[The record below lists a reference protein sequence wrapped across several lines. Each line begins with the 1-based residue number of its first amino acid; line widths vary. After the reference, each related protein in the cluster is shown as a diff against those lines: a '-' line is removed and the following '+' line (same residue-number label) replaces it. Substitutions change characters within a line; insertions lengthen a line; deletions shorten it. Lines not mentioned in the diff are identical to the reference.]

1 MAETEVW
8 CLLIDH
14 NHKPTFGEPFPLFIR
29 PDGRIHE
36 LKIKIRSIPSAYE
49 ARPNLQVST
58 NRIEIWRCKNMK
70 LSAKDSFGLTKKKLR
85 KFKFSEDESSDVQHL
100 GVAQRIKEL
109 QLGDDELLLAL
120 VPHDGMRQPLIC
132 FVFLTELPW

>member
-1 MAETEVW
+1 
-8 CLLIDH
+8 
-14 NHKPTFGEPFPLFIR
+14 
-29 PDGRIHE
+29 
-36 LKIKIRSIPSAYE
+36 
-49 ARPNLQVST
+49 
-58 NRIEIWRCKNMK
+58 MK
-70 LSAKDSFGLTKKKLR
+70 LSAKDSFGLTNKKLR
-85 KFKFSEDESSDVQHL
+85 KFKFSEDEGSDVQHL